1 MAINI
6 LSVVTMVIPP
16 SWDITD
22 ITALS
27 ISISISIYI
36 YMYTYIYILW
46 WLITST
52 FARAK
57 PSYRWKVT
65 EYHGGVKSPW
75 SSGSFHWFF
84 GFCQKSIGNI
94 FRQFL
99 MWVAGKSTNS
109 MEVYS
114 WENHLQIVDFPA
126 NHDERRVI
134 KNIAQG
140 GCLRS
145 SRRPPEGAAR
155 FCPKIGK
162 RIHSV
167 PIHL

>member
-1 MAINI
+1 MI
-6 LSVVTMVIPP
+6 
-16 SWDITD
+16 
-22 ITALS
+22 
-27 ISISISIYI
+27 
-36 YMYTYIYILW
+36 
-46 WLITST
+46 
-52 FARAK
+52 
-57 PSYRWKVT
+57 
-65 EYHGGVKSPW
+65 
-75 SSGSFHWFF
+75 SGSFHWFF

-99 MWVAGKSTNS
+99 TWLAGKSTNE

-126 NHDERRVI
+126 SHDERRVV

-140 GCLRS
+140 GCLGS